1 VEAVVAPRAIA
12 RLLRELDPDSVE
24 EFATGLSLPLQRL
37 LDGHWHHD
45 REALA
50 DGLEG
55 LIAYLNS
62 WRLSLAVASHSD
74 VQDQIREAR
83 ARWNQGRTGS
93 MSVEELVAGTRS
105 EQLNRRPELL
115 PAVEL

>member
-1 VEAVVAPRAIA
+1 VAPRAIA

-55 LIAYLNS
+55 LVTYLNS
-62 WRLSLAVASHSD
+62 WRLSLAVASHSA

-83 ARWNQGRTGS
+83 ERWSHGRTRS
-93 MSVEELVAGTRS
+93 MRVDELAAASRRGEER
-105 EQLNRRPELL
+105 RHRPELL